1 MNIDKKIEKLYNAV
15 KKIRLYKKIFFLVY
29 IIFLISSIVFFS
41 YVFKYPLSAK
51 RLGASNIEEI
61 KRMPLNKNKLTQI
74 SDDSSDYKNYY
85 KIYEDSF
92 NQILY
97 NFATDNIVYKKKSKT
112 NTNTYVWDIFE
123 TNQYKEIAKDQ
134 GLTKEQYLNFYKK
147 RKNTFKALFS
157 NFILDIKYSSAPEES
172 AIQLYSSM
180 ATVKEYYMLE
190 SGDGFIINYHF
201 KSDPYDRTLFPNQ
214 FNNAKRNEIITK
226 IKAHFKNSPAEQ
238 KKYIKI
244 FNQYRQKDKN
254 KNALYYL
261 EYPDR
266 DILEFIKDLHY
277 IWYTIYKLTDNELVK
292 FNVGKRINKYE
303 FIVPVMYRVVN
314 NEFKVS
320 ILTNE
325 IKEDGIIVDNAH
337 WIITKIFSNLNFL
350 NINHKNT
357 NNQILV
363 PDGSGAIIDSKH
375 TKRPFFR
382 GSIYQNDYYLSDSDT
397 TKNDPII
404 KAPIF
409 GVSMD
414 SNDSSNPNT
423 TGVLLNVTRGYNQAN
438 LIIDSSSD
446 YKQIYSVFNYRL
458 SGETEF
464 VSGEKREALSSKY
477 TDDLFE
483 TTYNVM
489 TKNPV
494 DGQKLPVNYVDF
506 ATLYASRY
514 LSHLSEID
522 RRADIAIEF
531 LNSIIKREHILG
543 IPYNKQYSLT
553 TFDEAE
559 KIKALFK
566 DYSKTY
572 FYRNWQ
578 QNGLYSQ
585 IPIKRQ
591 KMFAKLGSKDELED
605 SYYLMNFV
613 KTYNDKYKGFTN
625 SANGMR
631 TVKNAI
637 RNNYELDVIN
647 NKYLPIKDLRYYLLS
662 PKYYLDA
669 ARRFKGANPNF
680 KNIALVDFANNP
692 TVELTDQ
699 KYSPKV
705 VENIKKDVIENISSG
720 TVAIKNPYL
729 NMLRKKAVIFDTE
742 PSSSNKEIYFST
754 VPFYETLL
762 AKFYKVFLRSANVS
776 SLNQS
781 RYYFLYSLLSGAN
794 MKYTLTYKTT
804 EITKMTRY
812 NMYNSTKYD
821 IYEREIHSFY
831 HEMVNFY
838 NHVGKKL
845 LSSYPLDNN
854 IFLAEYYNNG
864 KINKVLFN
872 LNELENT
879 ITYNGEKYNI
889 EGLNFR
895 RIY

>member
-1 MNIDKKIEKLYNAV
+1 MNIDKKIEKLYNTV
-15 KKIRLYKKIFFLVY
+15 KKIRLYKKIFFFVY
-29 IIFLISSIVFFS
+29 ILFLISSIIFFS

-51 RLGASNIEEI
+51 RLGANNIEEI
-61 KRMPLNKNKLTQI
+61 KRKPLNKTSLEEIT
-74 SDDSSDYKNYY
+74 DDSSDYKNYY
-85 KIYEDSF
+85 KIYEDGF

-97 NFATDNIVYKKKSKT
+97 NFTADNIVYKKKSKT
-112 NTNTYVWDIFE
+112 IANTYVWDTFE
-123 TNQYKEIAKDQ
+123 TNQYKMIAKDQ
-134 GLTKEQYLNFYKK
+134 GLSKDQYLSFYKK

-157 NFILDIKYSSAPEES
+157 NFILDIKYSSAPDES
-172 AIQLYSSM
+172 AIQLYSSR
-180 ATVKEYYMLE
+180 ASSKDYYMLE
-190 SGDGFIINYHF
+190 SNDGFIINYHF
-201 KSDPYDRTLFPNQ
+201 KSYPYDRTLFPNQ
-214 FNNAKRNEIITK
+214 VDSAKRSEVISK
-226 IKAHFKNSPAEQ
+226 IKNHFKSNPIEQ

-266 DILEFIKDLHY
+266 DILEFIKELHF
-277 IWYTIYKLTDNELVK
+277 IWYSIYKLTDNELIK

-303 FIVPVMYRVVN
+303 FIIPVMYRVVN

-325 IKEDGIIVDNAH
+325 IKEDGIVVDNAH

-350 NINHKNT
+350 NINHKNE

-363 PDGSGAIIDSKH
+363 PDGSGAIIDAKH

-382 GSIYQNDYYLSDSDT
+382 GSIYQNDYYLTDSDT
-397 TKNDPII
+397 TKNDPVI

-477 TDDLFE
+477 EDDLFE
-483 TTYNVM
+483 ITYNVI
-489 TKNPV
+489 TKDPI
-494 DGQKLPVNYVDF
+494 DGNKYPVNYVDF
-506 ATLYASRY
+506 ANLYASKY
-514 LSHLSEID
+514 LTNLTEIEQKP
-522 RRADIAIEF
+522 DIAIEF
-531 LNSIIKREHILG
+531 LNSIIKREHVLG
-543 IPYNKQYSLT
+543 VPYNKQYALT
-553 TFDEAE
+553 TFNEAE
-559 KIKALFK
+559 QIKAQFK
-566 DYSKTY
+566 EYSKTY

-578 QNGLYSQ
+578 QEGLYSQ
-585 IPIKRQ
+585 IPLKRQ
-591 KMFAKLGSKDELED
+591 NIFSKLGSKDDLED
-605 SYYLMNFV
+605 SYYLLNFI
-613 KTYNDKYKGFTN
+613 KTYNDKYKGFNN

-637 RNNYELDVIN
+637 RNNYDLDIIN
-647 NKYLPIKDLRYYLLS
+647 NKYLPNKELRYYLLS

-669 ARRFKGANPNF
+669 AARFKRANPYFN
-680 KNIALVDFANNP
+680 NIALTDFANNP
-692 TVELTDQ
+692 TLELTD
-699 KYSPKV
+699 KLYSPKV
-705 VENIKKDVIENISSG
+705 VENIKKEVIRNIS
-720 TVAIKNPYL
+720 TKRVALKNPYL
-729 NMLRKKAVIFDTE
+729 NMLRENALIYDSE
-742 PSSSNKEIYFST
+742 PRSSNKDIYLST

-762 AKFYKVFLRSANVS
+762 TKYYKVFLKSVNILAQ
-776 SLNQS
+776 NQS
-781 RYYFLYSLLSGAN
+781 RFYFLYALLSGAN
-794 MKYTLTYKTT
+794 IKYTLTYRTT
-804 EITKMTRY
+804 EITKMTKY
-812 NMYNSTKYD
+812 NIYNSTQYS
-821 IYEREIHSFY
+821 IYEREIHQFY

-838 NHVGKKL
+838 NHIGKKII
-845 LSSYPLDNN
+845 SSYVLDNN
-854 IFLAEYYNNG
+854 IFLTEYYNNG
-864 KINKVLFN
+864 KINKVIFN

-879 ITYNGEKYNI
+879 ITYNGEKYNV
-889 EGLNFR
+889 EGLSYK